1 MNLLCNLLLTLSVAD
16 VSLVIDIFKLKN
28 IKNGVI
34 FHCYDSYVVSN
45 VHRILNE
52 HDILMASAKID
63 YNTTY
68 NVAESYPKVGLI
80 IYTVCQGWTSVL
92 DSENISFQ
100 GNSYVIITED
110 LSGTTEVLSRYPI
123 EVDSDVIV
131 AHKINQTFKLYEVF
145 NTGSKYRGTYN
156 VREVG
161 LWNSSLVINASNRWN
176 LQGVF
181 VKTAVIILTL
191 PKIVNQTIEQYME
204 KPIKSQIDVDTV
216 HRMKYFIML
225 KFMRDMYNISYD
237 MHRVNTWGYQRN
249 GSFDGMVNALYQGM
263 AEIGGAPIFYR
274 IDRGQRVQYISEV
287 WMSRHSFLFRHP
299 KYPGGFYTIYTRP
312 LSDVVWYCVV
322 AMLAVT
328 AIILWVMLVV
338 QKGDNEES
346 SICLAGLVIWGAIC
360 QQVSSLL
367 LEPPRN
373 IRTLKDILD
382 SDLKVG
388 AHDIVYDKDY
398 FKTYEE
404 VANND
409 IMLDGSMVKQH
420 QLMFQRTTDPV
431 AIELY
436 HKKVA
441 TGTHYNFFTPEEGIA
456 LVKKGG
462 FAFHI
467 DTTFA
472 FPLIKATFTEREIC
486 ETNLVQMYPLQRM
499 GVVVRKHSPYKEHIA
514 YAIRK
519 MYEVGL
525 PPRIQSEIDEPM
537 PECAHTPDSSIF
549 CVGIREFST
558 PLLALAIGMV
568 TSIIVLFCEIIFD
581 RVVKINSVRDF
592 RH

>member
-1 MNLLCNLLLTLSVAD
+1 MELARSVREDSSDHPD
-16 VSLVIDIFKLKN
+16 VAQDSESDDRTIYGEANKVTDRCGHSTPYEVLYHVEVYARYVQHQTGRFEAIEPIFKY
-28 IKNGVI
+28 IT
-34 FHCYDSYVVSN
+34 
-45 VHRILNE
+45 IL
-52 HDILMASAKID
+52 
-63 YNTTY
+63 
-68 NVAESYPKVGLI
+68 
-80 IYTVCQGWTSVL
+80 C
-92 DSENISFQ
+92 
-100 GNSYVIITED
+100 
-110 LSGTTEVLSRYPI
+110 
-123 EVDSDVIV
+123 
-131 AHKINQTFKLYEVF
+131 
-145 NTGSKYRGTYN
+145 
-156 VREVG
+156 
-161 LWNSSLVINASNRWN
+161 
-176 LQGVF
+176 
-181 VKTAVIILTL
+181 
-191 PKIVNQTIEQYME
+191 
-204 KPIKSQIDVDTV
+204 
-216 HRMKYFIML
+216 
-225 KFMRDMYNISYD
+225 SYD

-287 WMSRHSFLFRHP
+287 WMS
-299 KYPGGFYTIYTRP
+299 
-312 LSDVVWYCVV
+312 SDVVWYCVV

-346 SICLAGLVIWGAIC
+346 SLSLAGLVIWGAIC

-398 FKTYEE
+398 FK
-404 VANND
+404 
-409 IMLDGSMVKQH
+409 
-420 QLMFQRTTDPV
+420 RTTDPV

-558 PLLALAIGMV
+558 PLLALAIGMI